1 MKMKKNKFLDN
12 LGLKRKEYGTNWCIE
27 KKTKRSKI
35 WKKQRK
41 LYGFDSRE
49 CWNLNTTF
57 VEWLYS
63 HLMLYKKEA
72 AQVVDLKYHKFDFN
86 GKTYTQKECIN
97 IILKA
102 CKRYLLADEVSED
115 KEKMAKIE
123 KDMEDAIKLFADMLP
138 CMWW

>member
-27 KKTKRSKI
+27 KKTKRAKS

-72 AQVVDLKYHKFDFN
+72 AQVVDLEYHKFDFN

-102 CKRYLLADEVSED
+102 CKRYLLVDEISED